1 VGINLVGRRKGGNK
15 MNEIEKLEKLIETA
29 RKKVLYLE
37 GDLESAIE
45 ELRELEEWYDMNIE
59 EWKEMER
66 K

>member
-1 VGINLVGRRKGGNK
+1 
-15 MNEIEKLEKLIETA
+15 MNEKEKLEKLIETA

-45 ELRELEEWYDMNIE
+45 ELRELEEWCDMNIE